1 MSTKIAINGFGR
13 IGRLTFRNLI
23 ESDKVEIV
31 AINDL
36 TAVDMLAHLLKYD
49 SAHGRF
55 NGTLEH
61 TENSLIVNGKEITV
75 YAQRDPETLP
85 WAELNIDVVIES
97 TGFFRDA
104 EGMGKHIKAGAKKVA
119 LSAPA
124 SGDIKTIVLG
134 VNDGELTADDTMV
147 SNASCTTNCLSPMA
161 KVLDEKFGIE
171 NGFMCTIHAYT
182 SDQRIQDAPHSDKRR
197 ARAAAVNMIP
207 TSTGAAKA
215 VALVLPQLKGKLDGY
230 AMRVPTITGSATDL
244 TVTLSKEVTAEEVNA
259 AMRGVND
266 GELTADDTMVSNA
279 SCTTNCLSPMA
290 KVLDEKFGIEN
301 GFMCTIH
308 AYTSDQRIQDAPHSD
323 KRRARAAAVNMIPT
337 STGAAKAVALVLP
350 QLKGKL
356 DGYAMRVPTITG
368 SATDLTVTLSKEVT
382 AEEVNAAMREAAKG
396 PLKGIL
402 MYTEDPIVSSDI
414 VGDKHSCIFDA
425 GITSVKGNLV
435 KVLGWYDNEAGYSA
449 RLANL
454 VERLA

>member
-1 MSTKIAINGFGR
+1 MSKIAINGFGR

-23 ESDKVEIV
+23 ENDNVDIV

-36 TAVDMLAHLLKYD
+36 TATDMLAHLLKYD

-55 NGTLEH
+55 NGTVEH

-85 WAELNIDVVIES
+85 WAELGIDVVIES

-171 NGFMCTIHAYT
+171 SGFMCTIHAYT

-244 TVTLSKEVTAEEVNA
+244 TVQLKKEVTAEEINA
-259 AMRGVND
+259 AM
-266 GELTADDTMVSNA
+266 
-279 SCTTNCLSPMA
+279 
-290 KVLDEKFGIEN
+290 K
-301 GFMCTIH
+301 
-308 AYTSDQRIQDAPHSD
+308 
-323 KRRARAAAVNMIPT
+323 
-337 STGAAKAVALVLP
+337 
-350 QLKGKL
+350 
-356 DGYAMRVPTITG
+356 
-368 SATDLTVTLSKEVT
+368 
-382 AEEVNAAMREAAKG
+382 EAAEG

-425 GITSVKGNLV
+425 GVTSAKGNLV

>member
-1 MSTKIAINGFGR
+1 MSKVAINGFGR

-23 ESDKVEIV
+23 ESDNVEIV

-36 TAVDMLAHLLKYD
+36 TATDMLAHLLKYD

-55 NGTLEH
+55 NGTVSH
-61 TENSLIVNGKEITV
+61 TESSLIVNGKEITV

-85 WAELNIDVVIES
+85 WGELGVDVVIES

-134 VNDGELTADDTMV
+134 VNDDELTAEDTMV

-171 NGFMCTIHAYT
+171 SGFMCTIHAYT

-244 TVTLSKEVTAEEVNA
+244 TVQLKTEATAEEINA
-259 AMRGVND
+259 AM
-266 GELTADDTMVSNA
+266 
-279 SCTTNCLSPMA
+279 
-290 KVLDEKFGIEN
+290 K
-301 GFMCTIH
+301 
-308 AYTSDQRIQDAPHSD
+308 
-323 KRRARAAAVNMIPT
+323 
-337 STGAAKAVALVLP
+337 
-350 QLKGKL
+350 
-356 DGYAMRVPTITG
+356 
-368 SATDLTVTLSKEVT
+368 
-382 AEEVNAAMREAAKG
+382 EAAEG
-396 PLKGIL
+396 PLKNIL
-402 MYTEDPIVSSDI
+402 CYTEDPIVSSDI
-414 VGDKHSCIFDA
+414 VGDKHSCVFDA
-425 GITSVKGNLV
+425 GVTSAKGKLV

>member
-1 MSTKIAINGFGR
+1 MSKIAINGFGR

-23 ESDKVEIV
+23 ENDNVEIV

-36 TAVDMLAHLLKYD
+36 TATDMLAHLLKYD

-55 NGTLEH
+55 NGTVEH

-85 WAELNIDVVIES
+85 WAELGIDVVIES

-134 VNDGELTADDTMV
+134 VNDGELTAEDTMV

-171 NGFMCTIHAYT
+171 SGFMCTIHAYT

-244 TVTLSKEVTAEEVNA
+244 TVQLKKEVTAEEINA
-259 AMRGVND
+259 AM
-266 GELTADDTMVSNA
+266 
-279 SCTTNCLSPMA
+279 
-290 KVLDEKFGIEN
+290 K
-301 GFMCTIH
+301 
-308 AYTSDQRIQDAPHSD
+308 
-323 KRRARAAAVNMIPT
+323 
-337 STGAAKAVALVLP
+337 
-350 QLKGKL
+350 
-356 DGYAMRVPTITG
+356 
-368 SATDLTVTLSKEVT
+368 
-382 AEEVNAAMREAAKG
+382 EAAEG

-425 GITSVKGNLV
+425 GVTSAKGNLV

>member
-23 ESDKVEIV
+23 ESDKVEVV

-55 NGTLEH
+55 NGTVTH

-85 WAELNIDVVIES
+85 WGEIGVEVVVES
-97 TGFFRDA
+97 TGFFTNA
-104 EGMGKHIKAGAKKVA
+104 EGMGKHITAGAKKVV

-124 SGDIKTIVLG
+124 KGDIKTIVLG
-134 VNDGELTADDTMV
+134 VNDDQLTDADTMV

-161 KVLDEKFGIE
+161 KVLDEKFGIDS
-171 NGFMCTIHAYT
+171 GFMCTIHAYT

-244 TVTLSKEVTAEEVNA
+244 TVQLSREVTAEEINT
-259 AMRGVND
+259 AM
-266 GELTADDTMVSNA
+266 
-279 SCTTNCLSPMA
+279 
-290 KVLDEKFGIEN
+290 K
-301 GFMCTIH
+301 
-308 AYTSDQRIQDAPHSD
+308 
-323 KRRARAAAVNMIPT
+323 
-337 STGAAKAVALVLP
+337 
-350 QLKGKL
+350 
-356 DGYAMRVPTITG
+356 
-368 SATDLTVTLSKEVT
+368 
-382 AEEVNAAMREAAKG
+382 EAAEG

-425 GITSVKGNLV
+425 GVTSAKGNLV

>member
-55 NGTLEH
+55 NGTVEH

-85 WAELNIDVVIES
+85 WAELGVDVVIES

-171 NGFMCTIHAYT
+171 SGFMCTIHAYT

-244 TVTLSKEVTAEEVNA
+244 TVQLKREVTAEEVNA
-259 AMRGVND
+259 AM
-266 GELTADDTMVSNA
+266 
-279 SCTTNCLSPMA
+279 
-290 KVLDEKFGIEN
+290 K
-301 GFMCTIH
+301 
-308 AYTSDQRIQDAPHSD
+308 
-323 KRRARAAAVNMIPT
+323 
-337 STGAAKAVALVLP
+337 
-350 QLKGKL
+350 
-356 DGYAMRVPTITG
+356 
-368 SATDLTVTLSKEVT
+368 
-382 AEEVNAAMREAAKG
+382 EAAEG

-425 GITSVKGNLV
+425 DVTSAKGNLV